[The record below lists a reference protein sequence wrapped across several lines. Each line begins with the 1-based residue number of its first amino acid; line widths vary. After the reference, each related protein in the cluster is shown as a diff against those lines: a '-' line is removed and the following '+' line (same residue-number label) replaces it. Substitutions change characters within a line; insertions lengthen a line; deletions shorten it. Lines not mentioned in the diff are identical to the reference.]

1 MKDHQEKKT
10 YEKILIT
17 EAYLLLFERDTY
29 LSTQNLTIIHGGSIS
44 IL

>member
-1 MKDHQEKKT
+1 MKDYQEKT

-17 EAYLLLFERDTY
+17 EIYLLLFERNTY
-29 LSTQNLTIIHGGSIS
+29 LSTQNLTIIHGESIS